1 VPSCFETSL
10 ICFCRGN
17 ACTDDTK
24 KWSVCSV
31 VNRHTPKSP
40 LHGRIMR
47 QCRIS
52 RETSCE
58 SSAKTGRVRQEKKIM
73 GHCLMVLLPCRPS
86 HRSRFPP
93 PQPPSYSAQAH
104 GPGIH
109 RHLGSLPLLAGGG
122 PAPTQGRTRRI
133 ELTGE
138 SGGAAASCQGGR
150 STFCTSRR
158 N

>member
-1 VPSCFETSL
+1 VAVPSCFETSA

-40 LHGRIMR
+40 FRGRIRR

-52 RETSCE
+52 RETSCK
-58 SSAKTGRVRQEKKIM
+58 SSAETGRVRQGGGAKNH
-73 GHCLMVLLPCRPS
+73 GTLPRRPPSLKAFPQS

-93 PQPPSYSAQAH
+93 PQPPSYSAQA
-104 GPGIH
+104 PGIH
-109 RHLGSLPLLAGGG
+109 RHIGSLPP
-122 PAPTQGRTRRI
+122 PAARHQLREGR
-133 ELTGE
+133 GE
-138 SGGAAASCQGGR
+138 SNYRLVALRA
-150 STFCTSRR
+150 RR
-158 N
+158 FIRRR